1 MMRHDGARH
10 EVWEA
15 LSPRGQQ
22 VTRMV
27 VAEPGS
33 KIDIP
38 WKPDWLERPGG
49 GGDNAKHTG
58 SQVASL

>member
-1 MMRHDGARH
+1 MCRH

-49 GGDNAKHTG
+49 GGENAKHTG
-58 SQVASL
+58 SQCS

>member
-1 MMRHDGARH
+1 
-10 EVWEA
+10 
-15 LSPRGQQ
+15 
-22 VTRMV
+22 MV